1 MRFAAPNLGLQ
12 GVYEKM
18 DKDWLSNFDLTGT
31 LESLTGMLS
40 TWGLRVLGAIGVL
53 IVGLW
58 VARMVSKGVR
68 RGLERANFDETLVPF
83 FGSLAYYAIATFVG
97 IAVLGLF
104 GIPTTSF
111 VAALG
116 AAGLAIGLA
125 LQGSLSNLAAG
136 VMLLIFR
143 PFKVGDYVEAAGV
156 DGSVEEI
163 GLFASSLATLDNT
176 LITLPN
182 AEIWGATIKNF
193 TAKDKRR
200 NDLEFGIS
208 YGDDINQ
215 ARASIIAA
223 CKADPRVLSDPA
235 PDVWVTG
242 MGDSAVN
249 LLVVP
254 WCHPDDYW
262 GLKFDLY
269 QSVKEALEKGGS
281 TIPFPQ
287 RDLHVIDMPDGRQ
300 AS

>member
-1 MRFAAPNLGLQ
+1 
-12 GVYEKM
+12 M
-18 DKDWLSNFDLTGT
+18 DENILADFDLTKL
-31 LESLTGMLS
+31 LESLSGVVS
-40 TWGLRVLGAIGVL
+40 TWGIRVVGAIAFL
-53 IVGLW
+53 IVGLF
-58 VARMVSKGVR
+58 VARMVR
-68 RGLERANFDETLVPF
+68 RGLRKGLGKTTLDATLVPF
-83 FGSLAYYAIATFVG
+83 FASLAYWAIVSFVG

-111 VAALG
+111 IAALG

-156 DGSVEEI
+156 DGAVEEI
-163 GLFASSLATLDNT
+163 GLFASALISLDNT

-182 AEIWGATIKNF
+182 SEIWGATIKNF
-193 TAKDKRR
+193 TAKDTRR
-200 NDLEFGIS
+200 NDLEFGIA

-215 ARASIIAA
+215 ARESILTAVRQ
-223 CKADPRVLSDPA
+223 DPRVLSDPA

-269 QSVKEALEKGGS
+269 QKVKEALEAGGS

-287 RDLHVIDMPDGRQ
+287 RDLHLIDTPDAKQ
-300 AS
+300 AG

>member
-1 MRFAAPNLGLQ
+1 MNQ
-12 GVYEKM
+12 
-18 DKDWLSNFDLTGT
+18 DWLSNFDLSAT
-31 LESLTGMLS
+31 LETLTGVLS
-40 TWGLRVLGAIGVL
+40 TWGVRVVGAIGVL

-58 VARMVSKGVR
+58 IARMVQRGVR
-68 RGLERANFDETLVPF
+68 RGLERSNFDATLVPF
-83 FGSLAYYAIATFVG
+83 FASMAYYTIATFVG

-156 DGSVEEI
+156 EGNAEEI
-163 GLFASSLATLDNT
+163 GLFASVLTTLDNT
-176 LITLPN
+176 MITIPN

-193 TAKDKRR
+193 TVKEKRR
-200 NDLEFGIS
+200 NDLEFGIA
-208 YGDDINQ
+208 YGDDINH
-215 ARASIIAA
+215 ARATIIAA
-223 CKADPRVLSDPA
+223 CKADPRVLADPA
-235 PDVWVTG
+235 PEVWVTS
-242 MGDSAVN
+242 MGDSSVN

-254 WCHPDDYW
+254 WCHPGDYW

-269 QSVKEALEKGGS
+269 QAVKEALDAGGS

-287 RDLHVIDMPDGRQ
+287 RDVHLINAPAGQ
-300 AS
+300 QGA

>member
-1 MRFAAPNLGLQ
+1 MNQ
-12 GVYEKM
+12 
-18 DKDWLSNFDLTGT
+18 DWLTNFDLSGT
-31 LESLTGMLS
+31 LESLTSSLS
-40 TWGLRVLGAIGVL
+40 TWGVRVIGAIGVL
-53 IVGLW
+53 LVGLW
-58 VARMVSKGVR
+58 VARMVQRAVR
-68 RGLERANFDETLVPF
+68 KGLERAKFDVTLVPF
-83 FGSLAYYAIATFVG
+83 FASVAYYVVAAFVG

-111 VAALG
+111 VAVIG

-143 PFKVGDYVEAAGV
+143 PFRVGDYVEAAGV

-182 AEIWGATIKNF
+182 AEIWGTTIKNF
-193 TAKDKRR
+193 TAKEKRR

-215 ARASIIAA
+215 ARAAILSA
-223 CKADPRVLSDPA
+223 CRADSRVLADPA
-235 PDVWVTG
+235 PEVWVTG
-242 MGDSAVN
+242 MGDSSVD

-262 GLKFDLY
+262 ALKFDLY
-269 QSVKEALEKGGS
+269 QKVKEALEAGGS

-287 RDLHVIDMPDGRQ
+287 RDVHVIDTPGARQ
-300 AS
+300 TG

>member
-1 MRFAAPNLGLQ
+1 
-12 GVYEKM
+12 M
-18 DKDWLSNFDLTGT
+18 DGDLLSEFDPTQT
-31 LESLTGMLS
+31 LESLTHVVS
-40 TWGLRVLGAIGVL
+40 TWGLRVVGAIAFL
-53 IVGLW
+53 IAGLF
-58 VARMVSKGVR
+58 VARLVQRWMR
-68 RGLERANFDETLVPF
+68 RGLAKTAVDDTLVPF
-83 FGSLAYYAIATFVG
+83 FASLAYYAILTFVG
-97 IAVLGLF
+97 IGVLGLF

-111 VAALG
+111 IAALG

-143 PFKVGDYVEAAGV
+143 PFRVGDYVEAAGV

-163 GLFASSLATLDNT
+163 GLFASTLVTLDNT
-176 LITLPN
+176 LIVLPN
-182 AEIWGATIKNF
+182 SAIWGATIKNF

-200 NDLEFGIS
+200 NDLVFGIS
-208 YGDDINQ
+208 YGDDIGQ
-215 ARASIIAA
+215 ARESILAVLR
-223 CKADPRVLSDPA
+223 ADSRVLTEPA

-242 MGDSAVN
+242 MGDSSVD

-269 QSVKEALEKGGS
+269 QKVKEGLEAGGA

-287 RDLHVIDMPDGRQ
+287 RDLHVIDVPGTQ
-300 AS
+300 GAA